1 MTAHTVQTLLDA
13 LRLPQQARLE
23 QRIPKKLLLENSAA
37 TAADKR
43 LLNDAIEEIRWLA
56 ALKPHTIGIPAYHD
70 AIREYLEIA
79 VLAVTLRSDLTPAR
93 QTRLAALIH
102 RAIPYPLFL
111 LLAGQTPTL
120 SLAHKRR
127 AQNET
132 DKTVLDGEPLS
143 ITPSGTDNAIA
154 DAFYQSLALG
164 QRPQTSLYA
173 LYQGWI
179 TCLEALQVAHRSGN
193 YRLAST
199 AEQADARRAA
209 LAACVRLE
217 EDIRRLRAQADK
229 EKQLARLVAINQELK
244 QLQAAL
250 AAAQQQL

>member
-43 LLNDAIEEIRWLA
+43 LLNDAIEEIRWIA

-132 DKTVLDGEPLS
+132 VLDGEPLS
-143 ITPSGTDNAIA
+143 ITPNGTATTIE

-164 QRPQTSLYA
+164 QQPQTSLYA
-173 LYQGWI
+173 LYQGWM
-179 TCLEALQVAHRSGN
+179 TCLEALQAARRSGN
-193 YRLAST
+193 YRLTNT
-199 AEQADARRAA
+199 AEQADVRRKA
-209 LAACVRLE
+209 LADCARLE
-217 EDIRRLRAQADK
+217 EDIHRLRAQADK

>member
-13 LRLPQQARLE
+13 LQLPQQARLE
-23 QRIPKKLLLENSAA
+23 QRIPKKLLLENSTA

-43 LLNDAIEEIRWLA
+43 LLNDAIEEIHWLA
-56 ALKPHTIGIPAYHD
+56 ALKPHTIGVPAYHD
-70 AIREYLEIA
+70 TTREYLEIA
-79 VLAVTLRSDLTPAR
+79 VLTVALRGDLTPAR
-93 QTRLAALIH
+93 QTRLTALVH

-111 LLAGQTPTL
+111 LLTGQTLTL

-143 ITPSGTDNAIA
+143 ITPSSTDTAIK

-164 QRPQTSLYA
+164 QQPQTSLYA

-193 YRLAST
+193 YRLANT

-209 LAACVRLE
+209 LAACARLE

-244 QLQAAL
+244 QLQAKL